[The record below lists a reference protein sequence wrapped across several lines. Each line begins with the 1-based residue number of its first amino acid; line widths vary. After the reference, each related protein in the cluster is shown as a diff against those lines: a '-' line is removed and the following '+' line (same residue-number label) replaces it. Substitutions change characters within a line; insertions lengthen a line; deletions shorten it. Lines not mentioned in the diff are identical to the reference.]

1 MAIPHRLLPRR
12 KNDRLGRNPEV
23 TELQTRTARSLHIVL
38 PNELKTDGMA
48 WTSGCVVD
56 LDRGLHLR
64 SPMRARHMAP
74 ILVAATLLAAG
85 AAIAGSIEGRVSRK
99 GSISDLPDSVI
110 SVEDIE
116 GAFPAPQKA
125 AVMDQKGLR
134 FVPHVL
140 VIQVGSTV
148 EFPNND
154 PVSHNIFSISDAKR
168 FNLGLY
174 GRGTMR
180 RIKFDRPGVV
190 GLLCN
195 VHLEMAASIVVVK
208 NPYFVQTGADGTYQ
222 IDGVPAGRHSVRCW
236 HEGFPAQERTVRV
249 PETGKVRLDF
259 SIGN

>member
-1 MAIPHRLLPRR
+1 
-12 KNDRLGRNPEV
+12 
-23 TELQTRTARSLHIVL
+23 
-38 PNELKTDGMA
+38 
-48 WTSGCVVD
+48 
-56 LDRGLHLR
+56 
-64 SPMRARHMAP
+64 MRAEQRV
-74 ILVAATLLAAG
+74 LTQVAVALLAAG
-85 AAIAGSIEGRVSRK
+85 AAAAGSIEGRISRN
-99 GSISDLPDSVI
+99 GRIADLSDFVL

-148 EFPNND
+148 EFPNSD

-195 VHLEMAASIVVVK
+195 VHLEMAAYIVVVK
-208 NPYFVQTGADGTYQ
+208 NPYFAQTGADGAYR
-222 IDGVPAGRHSVRCW
+222 IDGVPAGQHSLRCW
-236 HEGFPAQERTVRV
+236 HERFPVQERTVRV
-249 PETGKVRLDF
+249 PETGNVRLDF
-259 SIGN
+259 SISD

>member
-1 MAIPHRLLPRR
+1 
-12 KNDRLGRNPEV
+12 
-23 TELQTRTARSLHIVL
+23 
-38 PNELKTDGMA
+38 
-48 WTSGCVVD
+48 
-56 LDRGLHLR
+56 
-64 SPMRARHMAP
+64 MRAEQRV
-74 ILVAATLLAAG
+74 LTQVAVALLAVG
-85 AAIAGSIEGRVSRK
+85 AAAAGSIEGRVSRN
-99 GSISDLPDSVI
+99 GPNADLSGFVI
-110 SVEDIE
+110 SVEDVE

-148 EFPNND
+148 EFPNSD

-195 VHLEMAASIVVVK
+195 VHLEMAAYIVVVK
-208 NPYFVQTGADGTYQ
+208 NPYFAQTGADGAYR
-222 IDGVPAGRHSVRCW
+222 INGVPAGQYSVRCW
-236 HEGFPAQERTVRV
+236 HERFPVQERTVRV
-249 PETGKVRLDF
+249 PETGQVRLDF
-259 SIGN
+259 SIGD

>member
-1 MAIPHRLLPRR
+1 
-12 KNDRLGRNPEV
+12 
-23 TELQTRTARSLHIVL
+23 
-38 PNELKTDGMA
+38 
-48 WTSGCVVD
+48 
-56 LDRGLHLR
+56 
-64 SPMRARHMAP
+64 MRAQHKSP

-85 AAIAGSIEGRVSRK
+85 AAAAGSIEGRVSRN
-99 GSISDLPDSVI
+99 GPNSDLSDFVI
-110 SVEDIE
+110 SVEDVE
-116 GAFPAPQKA
+116 GVFPAPQKA

-148 EFPNND
+148 EFPNSD

-195 VHLEMAASIVVVK
+195 VHLEMAAYIVVAK
-208 NPYFVQTGADGTYQ
+208 NPYFAQTGADGAYR
-222 IDGVPAGRHSVRCW
+222 IDGVPAGQYSVRCW
-236 HEGFPAQERTVRV
+236 HERFPVQERTVRV

-259 SIGN
+259 SISD